1 MPTEVN
7 LFWLSGSYYMRR
19 HRMADIKKSIGEHI
33 LCIFRDTDDGGYV
46 GSKIT
51 EVDLFGEKKLVIL
64 KGFPVFAKTSATN
77 NKKIINMLQNVPE
90 NCFVVID
97 GISQTGKPTI
107 YKAFQKFGKVIN
119 FPKYL
124 DRRDAM
130 EWVADRLDKKN
141 KDIKQKDIAFI
152 VDSIGSETKG
162 IDVDKLFVC
171 VKKICDFL
179 GDEEE
184 ITREDVIRVADK
196 YNRFVVWGLFDAID
210 DKNFDQCVFILD
222 SACRTDK
229 LSSVAEHIFSL
240 VLWRYRMLWFLKEG
254 EALKMS
260 NDTIKND
267 IKMIYKIAKSGSGL
281 NSMLSIE
288 VDDSGNKKQAYS
300 SNAVKS
306 ALDGFYDKKP
316 TINFYKRK
324 DIFRIIKSAEESLM
338 KIRYGASQAEIR
350 LLLDIFLF
358 CIMKDDLT
366 DTELETSRKIPF
378 A

>member
-19 HRMADIKKSIGEHI
+19 QRMADIKKAIGDHI
-33 LCIFRDTDDGGYV
+33 LCVFRDTDGGGYV
-46 GSKIT
+46 ESKIT
-51 EVDLFGEKKLVIL
+51 EVDLFSTKKLVVL
-64 KGFPVFAKTSATN
+64 KGFPTFAKTSATD
-77 NKKIINMLQNVPE
+77 NKKVIKMLQNIPE
-90 NCFVVID
+90 NCYVVID

-124 DRRDAM
+124 DRRDAL
-130 EWVADRLDKKN
+130 EWVGDRLEERD

-152 VDSIGSETKG
+152 VDSIGSESKG

-179 GDEEE
+179 GDEEK

-196 YNRFVVWGLFDAID
+196 YNRFVVWSLFDAID
-210 DKNFDQCVFILD
+210 NRNFDQCIFILD
-222 SACRTDK
+222 AACRTDK
-229 LSSVAEHIFSL
+229 LSSVAEHIFNL

-254 EALKMS
+254 KACKMS
-260 NDTIKND
+260 NDTIKED
-267 IKMIYKIAKSGSGL
+267 IKRIYKIVKSGSGL
-281 NSMLSIE
+281 NSTLRTE

-300 SNAVKS
+300 PNAVKL

-316 TINFYKRK
+316 IINFYQRK
-324 DIFRIIKSAEESLM
+324 NIFRIIKSAEESLM
-338 KIRYGASQAEIR
+338 KIRYGASPAEIR
-350 LLLDIFLF
+350 LLLDVFLF
-358 CIMKDDLT
+358 GIMKDDLT
-366 DTELETSRKIPF
+366 DIELETFRKIPF